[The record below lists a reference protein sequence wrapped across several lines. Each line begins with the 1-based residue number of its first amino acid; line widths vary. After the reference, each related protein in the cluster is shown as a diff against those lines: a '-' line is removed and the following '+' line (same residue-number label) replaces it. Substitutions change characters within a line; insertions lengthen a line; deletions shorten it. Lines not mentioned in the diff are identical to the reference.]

1 MKACNMSSS
10 SSSLQCCCCLTRVN
24 WGFGLFVYTRGV

>member
-1 MKACNMSSS
+1 MKACDMSS

-24 WGFGLFVYTRGV
+24 WSFGLFVYTRGV